1 MTVIYKKLPST
12 LKGNGQSFNDLH
24 IHSNIFVCYRRLN
37 AEVNH
42 SPKHLNHKTEILYK
56 ITKPVTTVPASYSQV
71 ERKSNYKMTNYKIHS
86 TVNPKADFEN
96 NSSYSD
102 SVINKELLSWKVG
115 FYPTFATKYPC
126 NDSVD
131 DATEEESTTEQ
142 IKIEDL
148 ENQLINVLDKLAE
161 RHNNE

>member
-1 MTVIYKKLPST
+1 MVTP
-12 LKGNGQSFNDLH
+12 
-24 IHSNIFVCYRRLN
+24 
-37 AEVNH
+37 

-56 ITKPVTTVPASYSQV
+56 ITKPVPTVPASDSQV
-71 ERKSNYKMTNYKIHS
+71 ERKSTYEMTNYKIHS

-96 NSSYSD
+96 NSSHSD
-102 SVINKELLSWKVG
+102 SDIDKELFSWKVG
-115 FYPTFATKYPC
+115 FYPTFGTKYPYS
-126 NDSVD
+126 DAVE

>member
-1 MTVIYKKLPST
+1 
-12 LKGNGQSFNDLH
+12 
-24 IHSNIFVCYRRLN
+24 
-37 AEVNH
+37 
-42 SPKHLNHKTEILYK
+42 
-56 ITKPVTTVPASYSQV
+56 
-71 ERKSNYKMTNYKIHS
+71 MTNYKIHS
-86 TVNPKADFEN
+86 TLNPTADLEN

-115 FYPTFATKYPC
+115 FYPTFGTKYPYS
-126 NDSVD
+126 DAVE
-131 DATEEESTTEQ
+131 DATKQESTTEH